1 MKKRAEEHIET
12 PIMSMIDV
20 VFLLIIFFVVTS
32 AIEKEAVDETI
43 KLAKSYH
50 VPPPTGKDPRQVTV
64 NVRRNDD
71 DTYTYSIAGTDD
83 LSVVIF
89 DPTGVKVPASHKRR
103 IGDLEVLCDSDR
115 GFRSVFFE
123 KHGVGYALSTGTL
136 DEDQLLELAAELGR

>member
-1 MKKRAEEHIET
+1 MKSRVEEKVET

-71 DTYTYSIAGTDD
+71 DTYTYSIAGTGLGLKELEGVLKQSVGRHGNDFPVIVRASGNAPYERID
-83 LSVVIF
+83 EVVAIVGRAGLYRVSLSAQ
-89 DPTGVKVPASHKRR
+89 D
-103 IGDLEVLCDSDR
+103 IGKC
-115 GFRSVFFE
+115 
-123 KHGVGYALSTGTL
+123 
-136 DEDQLLELAAELGR
+136 

>member
-1 MKKRAEEHIET
+1 MKMRIEEKIET

-64 NVRRNDD
+64 NVKKISDD
-71 DTYTYSIAGTDD
+71 KYEYSIAGSMG
-83 LSVVIF
+83 LGL
-89 DPTGVKVPASHKRR
+89 P
-103 IGDLEVLCDSDR
+103 
-115 GFRSVFFE
+115 
-123 KHGVGYALSTGTL
+123 
-136 DEDQLLELAAELGR
+136 QLHSELARTVQKTGNDFPVIIRASGDAPYERIDEVIAIVGKAGLYRVSLSSEDSGKR

>member
-1 MKKRAEEHIET
+1 MKGRIEEKIET

-64 NVRRNDD
+64 NVKKVSKDD
-71 DTYTYSIAGTDD
+71 DSKYEYAIAGTGLGIKQLQAVLQQSVAKNGNDFPVIIRASGDASFKKIDEVIAIVGRAGLYRVSLSSQDD
-83 LSVVIF
+83 
-89 DPTGVKVPASHKRR
+89 GKR
-103 IGDLEVLCDSDR
+103 
-115 GFRSVFFE
+115 
-123 KHGVGYALSTGTL
+123 
-136 DEDQLLELAAELGR
+136 

>member
-1 MKKRAEEHIET
+1 MKRRAEEHIET
-12 PIMSMIDV
+12 PIMSIIDV

-71 DTYTYSIAGTDD
+71 DTYTYSIAGTGLGLPQLQGV
-83 LSVVIF
+83 LSDSVRRHGNDFPVIIRASGNAPYERIDEVVAIVGKAGLYRVSLSAQ
-89 DPTGVKVPASHKRR
+89 DSGKR
-103 IGDLEVLCDSDR
+103 
-115 GFRSVFFE
+115 
-123 KHGVGYALSTGTL
+123 
-136 DEDQLLELAAELGR
+136 